1 MATPSYDGFHRA
13 LQVVGYE
20 LELRS
25 ADYRLADPIDAV
37 DALRRQA
44 QALPAT
50 GPLAQTYGSIARLAA
65 LALTCLAAL
74 PSPDE
79 VDGLTGFEG
88 FDVWRAG
95 RPT

>member
-1 MATPSYDGFHRA
+1 MASPSYDGFHRA

-20 LELRS
+20 LEMRS
-25 ADYRLADPIDAV
+25 ARYRLADPIDAV
-37 DALRRQA
+37 DALRHEART
-44 QALPAT
+44 LPAA
-50 GPLAQTYGSIARLAA
+50 GPLAQTYGSIVRLAA

-74 PSPDE
+74 PPPDE
-79 VDGLTGFEG
+79 VDGLSGFEG